1 MKQAP
6 AFAAGVV
13 SSFQESLSAREG
25 GDWSPSTDSIAGGAS
40 TVTVSRAEGAMRLA
54 GTVDGKL
61 PFAWAGALW
70 TPGGGF
76 DKPRD
81 FTALKELRFRAQGGG
96 TDRFRVMLFTAT
108 GGYMPKDVYFTAASG
123 WQDVVIPLDQVQGAD
138 LTCVTALVLG
148 AGPKAGPFTLSVTD
162 LRFQ

>member
-1 MKQAP
+1 
-6 AFAAGVV
+6 VV
-13 SSFQESLSAREG
+13 STFQETLAAREG
-25 GDWSPSTDSIAGGAS
+25 GEWAPSTDSIAGGAS
-40 TVTVSRAEGAMRLA
+40 TVTVSRADGAMRLE

-76 DKPRD
+76 DKPRN
-81 FTALKELRFRAQGGG
+81 FAGLKELRFRAQGGG
-96 TDRFRVMLFTAT
+96 AGRFRVMLFTAT
-108 GGYMPKDVYFTAASG
+108 GGYMPKDVFFAAG
-123 WQDVVIPLDQVQGAD
+123 PEWQDVVIPLERFKGAD
-138 LTCVTALVLG
+138 LACVTALVLG